1 MIHKIL
7 EEINSAKDTFGAMC
21 KKYTGSL
28 TVEIIKNA
36 LSLSLPLNKIEI
48 SPRDV
53 FIRGVPSEIDFL
65 IAKKGAIAQNYLL
78 YEPSD
83 ILWVFEIKNSGS
95 FSKETISTIRN
106 KFQKISNY
114 NREIE
119 CFYLTLNEL
128 IKYKWAIT
136 EENLAFPSFT
146 LFWHSMS
153 GKNKK
158 FEPTNDWEKLIE
170 KITKRL
176 ENI

>member
-1 MIHKIL
+1 
-7 EEINSAKDTFGAMC
+7 MC

-36 LSLSLPLNKIEI
+36 LSLSLPINKIDI

-53 FIRGVPSEIDFL
+53 FIRGVPSEIDFV
-65 IAKKGAIAQNYLL
+65 IAKKGAIAQNCLV

-95 FSKETISTIRN
+95 FSKETISSIRN
-106 KFQKISNY
+106 NFQKIKNC
-114 NREIE
+114 NPEIE
-119 CFYLTLNEL
+119 CFYLTLSEL
-128 IKYKWAIT
+128 IGYKWAIT

-146 LFWHSMS
+146 LFWHSRS

-158 FEPTNDWEKLIE
+158 FEPTKDWENMINKM
-170 KITKRL
+170 TNRL